1 MKGKTPASAYLG
13 PILDTYM
20 GSAVALVGCT
30 SRGIERYSCEFD
42 VLVVSNEERPPT
54 SLRIG
59 EAYADIVFATEK
71 DVLRP
76 TSPERALAIAVAK
89 PIRDSALVV
98 STGSAASMAT
108 FSDSAR
114 VACRT
119 RLTSALKTT
128 VRAEE
133 SLSKGATLDADF
145 WLLAASYEFAYALLL
160 SREVIPSPSHLLSQ
174 LRGASKGAAKGFEGF
189 SIGAGLESATRTGC
203 GTRLDGLAVL
213 QDLIRE
219 GSGSVTAESEWS
231 EVRPEIL
238 DAKARELVTR
248 AELAECYS
256 FLGQELV
263 DDLLAV
269 QRLHPKRSI
278 GSLASGGN
286 KLLGERL
293 MRQLGLSRNEEAV
306 RAGLDILRRQVNLLT
321 RKT

>member
-1 MKGKTPASAYLG
+1 
-13 PILDTYM
+13 
-20 GSAVALVGCT
+20 
-30 SRGIERYSCEFD
+30 
-42 VLVVSNEERPPT
+42 
-54 SLRIG
+54 
-59 EAYADIVFATEK
+59 
-71 DVLRP
+71 
-76 TSPERALAIAVAK
+76 
-89 PIRDSALVV
+89 
-98 STGSAASMAT
+98 
-108 FSDSAR
+108 
-114 VACRT
+114 
-119 RLTSALKTT
+119 
-128 VRAEE
+128 
-133 SLSKGATLDADF
+133 
-145 WLLAASYEFAYALLL
+145 
-160 SREVIPSPSHLLSQ
+160 
-174 LRGASKGAAKGFEGF
+174 KGAAKGFEGF

-263 DDLLAV
+263 DDFLAV